1 MTLFFVRRIGFKI
14 LRGKP
19 SKSILK
25 TLARYNKNL
34 VGIMILSREQYR
46 SRFGGPLGP
55 MNGSIRRQNFLHSE
69 FLMKILNCVQSGR
82 WWRKPWNE
90 PSESCACIDRGVKF
104 IVKNQSYK
112 NRASWVWRACWALS
126 ELYYRSFILR
136 IMVYCFLVF
145 FETKL
150 KREEAVKSCKTE

>member
-25 TLARYNKNL
+25 NLARYNKNL